1 MTRVPVADLHLYPG
15 NARRGNVDMISDSL
29 KTHGQY
35 KPIVV
40 NRGGKA
46 PELANTVIAG
56 NHTLQ
61 AAKLLGW
68 DTIDVHWIDVTADE
82 ARRIVLVDNR
92 TQDKATYDV
101 DALLDLLTES
111 PDLDGT
117 GFTRDDVDALLES
130 LDEQETDDDVPDM
143 PDEPEPAVW
152 AVLVECDSEADAR
165 DLKTRLIAEGYQ
177 AGIA

>member
-1 MTRVPVADLHLYPG
+1 MTQALIEDLRLYPG
-15 NARRGNVDMISDSL
+15 NARCGNVDMIADSL

-40 NRGGKA
+40 NRGTKA

-130 LDEQETDDDVPDM
+130 LDEHDSEEEVPDM
-143 PDEPEPAVW
+143 PDDPEPETW

-165 DLKTRLIAEGYQ
+165 DLKARLLAEGYQ